1 MNRRLLTAISI
12 VALLV
17 GSGVAPMAMADGLT
31 QTPSVLTEVIFEVG
45 HPEIGAPEP
54 APELV
59 PPGVVLVVES
69 GGGSLIA
76 RYTKIHQEL
85 RDAYRLK
92 SMDKGMRSMLQASK
106 GVPGKVQ
113 SPIAGMGASLTLLAA
128 DDLKATFEV
137 RLEEAGRDP
146 VVTRVAVKRGDFAI
160 VGGRDGAAAPY
171 FFMLI
176 RPLTRSEE
184 EDEAKWEGKTRPK
197 LVQKVQPTYPEAL
210 RQARVMDVI
219 VLELSIDAAGA
230 VTDATLVAGKVPELI
245 EAARQ
250 AVLQWRFEPARD
262 ATGKAFA
269 AKYTITT
276 AFKLE

>member
-1 MNRRLLTAISI
+1 MNRRLLIA
-12 VALLV
+12 VAVAATLV
-17 GSGVAPMAMADGLT
+17 GSCVVPMAMADGGAE
-31 QTPSVLTEVIFEVG
+31 TPGVLTEVVFEVG

-54 APELV
+54 VLELV

-69 GGGSLIA
+69 GGGSVIA

-92 SMDKGMRSMLQASK
+92 SMDKGTRSMLQARK

-197 LVQKVQPTYPEAL
+197 LVQKVQPTYPEAS

-262 ATGKAFA
+262 AAGRAFA

>member
-1 MNRRLLTAISI
+1 MIMLDVLTLAAAAV
-12 VALLV
+12 VAT
-17 GSGVAPMAMADGLT
+17 APAAPAQGAQGAPKL
-31 QTPSVLTEVIFEVG
+31 LTEVFFQVG
-45 HPEIGAPEP
+45 QPAADAP
-54 APELV
+54 APPAELV
-59 PPGVVLVVES
+59 PPGVVLLVES
-69 GGGSLIA
+69 RGGSVTE
-76 RYTKIHQEL
+76 RYAKIRQEL
-85 RDAYRLK
+85 REAYRLGE
-92 SMDKGMRSMLQASK
+92 MAKGTKTMVELAAGAAGSVSSP
-106 GVPGKVQ
+106 VPGMQAWLKPL
-113 SPIAGMGASLTLLAA
+113 SF
-128 DDLKATFEV
+128 DDVKATYEV
-137 RLEEAGRDP
+137 RLEEPGREP
-146 VVTRVAVKRGDFAI
+146 AVTRVAVKRGDFAI

-262 ATGKAFA
+262 AAGKAFA

>member
-31 QTPSVLTEVIFEVG
+31 QTPSVLTEVVFEVG

-69 GGGSLIA
+69 GGGSLMA

-197 LVQKVQPTYPEAL
+197 RVHKVQPTYPEAL